1 VILLDG
7 LAKRC
12 GNGDGQIAS
21 NFFGAN
27 AIGWKRENVGGLV
40 FVAELAVEFANG
52 GVGGEQNGDLPF
64 ASLKLMPARGRG
76 PNLGRGGSSCAET
89 RLARLRLILI
99 LRGFF
104 AFHANYEVS
113 TGCPLVSM

>member
-52 GVGGEQNGDLPF
+52 GVGGEQNGDLSF
-64 ASLKLMPARGRG
+64 EAD
-76 PNLGRGGSSCAET
+76 GG
-89 RLARLRLILI
+89 LRI
-99 LRGFF
+99 GEK
-104 AFHANYEVS
+104 AGQGAGGE
-113 TGCPLVSM
+113 